1 MQHIRVSDAERD
13 RACAILREHYAV
25 GRLDDQEL
33 STRLAAAH
41 TAVTW
46 GDLNDLMYDLPAL
59 PGMPLA
65 PAAYPPPPQPVA
77 YAPPPVHYPQMPPPM
92 PAPDPGRGYR
102 LAAGFSFVLGFATFG
117 IMWIPSV
124 IFAILA
130 ARAKERG
137 QRDPNTVRT
146 IAAVTAAGLLAALV
160 LLPAGFDRDDD
171 EGPGGRA
178 PMEMFD
184 PAHNVVLEVKADQR
198 SASAAEMVV
207 TTDDEETTQ
216 ENVLLPIR
224 RPIHVD
230 SLDDLSLTV
239 TPDGDV
245 RLTCRIIVDDTEI
258 KESLPKRGEPCKVT
272 YDD

>member
-46 GDLNDLMYDLPAL
+46 GDLNELMYDLPAL

-65 PAAYPPPPQPVA
+65 PRVYPGPPPPVA
-77 YAPPPVHYPQMPPPM
+77 YAPPPVHYAPM
-92 PAPDPGRGYR
+92 PMAEPMADPGKGYGI
-102 LAAGFSFVLGFATFG
+102 ASAVSIVLGFATFG
-117 IMWIPSV
+117 VMWIPAI
-124 IFAILA
+124 IFAVLA
-130 ARAKERG
+130 RRARARG
-137 QRDPNTVRT
+137 QSDPNAART
-146 IAAVTAAGLLAALV
+146 IAAVTVAGLLTALV
-160 LLPAGFDRDDD
+160 LLPVSFAGGDDGPDPD
-171 EGPGGRA
+171 ER
-178 PMEMFD
+178 FD
-184 PAHNVVLEVKADQR
+184 PIHTVVVEVAADR
-198 SASAAEMVV
+198 RNASAAEMVI
-207 TTDDEETTQ
+207 TTDEEETTQ
-216 ENVLLPIR
+216 EDVLLPIR
-224 RPIHVD
+224 RPIDVE

-245 RLTCRIIVDDTEI
+245 QLTCRIVVDDAVV
-258 KESLPKRGEPCKVT
+258 KERVSTRGEPCEVS